1 MRVTV
6 SMSAL
11 HLKLVTTFCLCCTA
25 LSGPGSS
32 GVEWKDVG
40 GNVTIGCRPPEEGQT
55 SLSLRKGE
63 AQILYV
69 HGKSRRETI
78 ASEFSGRL
86 QLTGEFPDID
96 IIIKNL
102 TSDDTGAYWCEYD
115 TEMLGNG
122 SVLLVVTGSS
132 GVEWKDVGGNVT
144 IGCRPPEE
152 GQTSLSLRKSEAQ
165 ILNVHGKSRKE
176 TIASEFSGRLQ
187 LTGEFPDIDIII
199 KNLTSDD
206 TGAYWC
212 EYDTEML
219 GNGSVL
225 LVVTDTMR
233 CEEPNDNLTLVSLL
247 ICGAVLLLLI
257 LGFLI
262 WIIRKMCTPRK
273 PQRVPGNDVYEDMR
287 ATIRR

>member
-1 MRVTV
+1 TQ
-6 SMSAL
+6 
-11 HLKLVTTFCLCCTA
+11 LKTGQFNMGAVF
-25 LSGPGSS
+25 LS
-32 GVEWKDVG
+32 V
-40 GNVTIGCRPPEEGQT
+40 
-55 SLSLRKGE
+55 
-63 AQILYV
+63 
-69 HGKSRRETI
+69 
-78 ASEFSGRL
+78 
-86 QLTGEFPDID
+86 
-96 IIIKNL
+96 
-102 TSDDTGAYWCEYD
+102 
-115 TEMLGNG
+115 
-122 SVLLVVTGSS
+122 GSS

-225 LVVTDTMR
+225 LVVTGEPLR
-233 CEEPNDNLTLVSLL
+233 SRPNDNLTLVSLL

-262 WIIRKMCTPRK
+262 WIIRK
-273 PQRVPGNDVYEDMR
+273 VPCALAYVCVCVCVFVSSALHYLL
-287 ATIRR
+287 